1 MWRRRRRRTEIESTV
16 DEKKMEEKV
25 DEGKEE
31 RKYRG
36 EGGERIVMR
45 TEEEGDK

>member
-1 MWRRRRRRTEIESTV
+1 MSRRRRTEIESTL

-25 DEGKEE
+25 DEGKKD

-36 EGGERIVMR
+36 ERGGGR
-45 TEEEGDK
+45 G